1 MKGVCLITMSG
12 CPALAVPAGLGPAGL
27 PIGLQIIAP
36 VHQELACL
44 KLAAAYEAADPW
56 WLKRTAPMLNA

>member
-12 CPALAVPAGLGPAGL
+12 CPALAVPAGLGPTGL

-44 KLAAAYEAADPW
+44 KLAAAYEAVDPW
-56 WLKRTAPMLNA
+56 WLKRPAPMLNA